1 MKKRNIL
8 TVILMT
14 VFILLL
20 YFFSGTNYSENL
32 DCVPTSLWFFEF
44 SILIYASFVFSKWIA
59 NKICNVPTEHTTI
72 YSVVK
77 WTLYTVVS
85 VAVIIGVGC
94 IGKLYGVDIVNVH
107 TWRGSIVV
115 FLIAFMVCFIIDSIL
130 PKLIKK

>member
-14 VFILLL
+14 VFILL
-20 YFFSGTNYSENL
+20 YFFSETGYSENP
-32 DCVPTSLWFFEF
+32 DCMPTSLWLFEF
-44 SILIYASFVFSKWIA
+44 SILAYASFVFSKWIA
-59 NKICNVPTEHTTI
+59 NKIYNVPTEHTTI

-77 WTLYTVVS
+77 WTLYIV

-94 IGKLYGVDIVNVH
+94 IGKLYRVDIVNAH
-107 TWRGSIVV
+107 TWRGSIVI
-115 FLIAFMVCFIIDSIL
+115 FLIAFIVCFIIDSIL

>member
-8 TVILMT
+8 TMILMT

-20 YFFSGTNYSENL
+20 YFFSGTGYSENP
-32 DCVPTSLWFFEF
+32 DFMPTSLWLFEF
-44 SILIYASFVFSKWIA
+44 SILVYASFVFSKWIA
-59 NKICNVPTEHTTI
+59 NKIYNVPTEHTTI

-77 WTLYTVVS
+77 WTLYIVVS

-94 IGKLYGVDIVNVH
+94 IGKLYRVDIVNAH
-107 TWRGSIVV
+107 TWRGSIVI
-115 FLIAFMVCFIIDSIL
+115 FLIAFIVCFIIDSIL

>member
-20 YFFSGTNYSENL
+20 YFFSEIGYSENP
-32 DCVPTSLWFFEF
+32 DCVPTSLWLFEF
-44 SILIYASFVFSKWIA
+44 SILVYASFIFSKWIA

-77 WTLYTVVS
+77 WTLYTVVL

-94 IGKLYGVDIVNVH
+94 IGKIYGFDIVNTH
-107 TWRGSIVV
+107 TCGGSIGD
-115 FLIAFMVCFIIDSIL
+115 IPYSIHSVL
-130 PKLIKK
+130 YN

>member
-20 YFFSGTNYSENL
+20 YFFSEIGYSENP
-32 DCVPTSLWFFEF
+32 DCVPTSLWLFEF
-44 SILIYASFVFSKWIA
+44 SILVYASFIFSKWIA

-94 IGKLYGVDIVNVH
+94 IGKIYGFV
-107 TWRGSIVV
+107 
-115 FLIAFMVCFIIDSIL
+115 
-130 PKLIKK
+130 K

>member
-14 VFILLL
+14 VFILL
-20 YFFSGTNYSENL
+20 YFFSETGYSENP
-32 DCVPTSLWFFEF
+32 DCMPTSLWLFEF
-44 SILIYASFVFSKWIA
+44 SILAYASFVFSKWIA
-59 NKICNVPTEHTTI
+59 NKIYNVPTEHTTI

-77 WTLYTVVS
+77 WTLYIVVS

-94 IGKLYGVDIVNVH
+94 IGKLYRVDIVNAH
-107 TWRGSIVV
+107 TWRGSIVI
-115 FLIAFMVCFIIDSIL
+115 FLIAFIVCFIIDSIL